1 MRTVKVIILARDEMV
16 AAFLR
21 ERIGAIRPIEVVTS
35 DTVDADAIVAD
46 GGLLTFSER
55 RVLRVCQHH
64 DCLSDV
70 ADALCIRRDTV
81 KKHLVRI
88 YRKLEVNSLH
98 RALLRAKELGL
109 LDEQREGRG
118 DL

>member
-1 MRTVKVIILARDEMV
+1 MV
-16 AAFLR
+16 AALLR

-46 GGLLTFSER
+46 RGLLTFSER

-88 YRKLEVNSLH
+88 YRKLDSLH